1 MIDEA
6 LIVSE
11 TGSALLETQE
21 KLPFTVESTAE
32 RTHKCLSV
40 LSSRSRGRLFSLQFR
55 SPVII
60 CSERIP
66 IAHKAIRQP

>member
-1 MIDEA
+1 MMDEA
-6 LIVSE
+6 VIVNE
-11 TGSALLETQE
+11 TGSALLERPE
-21 KLPFTVESTAE
+21 KLSFTVKSPAE
-32 RTHKCLSV
+32 RSHECLSV